1 MRRFVHE
8 RLLAW
13 KNASDRRPLL
23 VRGARQVGKTWSIID
38 FGRAHFPG
46 VVHVIDFEQRP
57 AARDYFAGD
66 LDPRK
71 VLAGLELLLG
81 VPVRPGRDLLFLDE
95 IQACPRA
102 LVALRYFY
110 EQMPELHVVAA
121 GSLVEFAL
129 AEISFPVGRIDYLTM
144 RPMTFVEYL
153 WAIGNGVMA
162 EVILDGPR
170 PQPEAT
176 HTLVLEELRRYFYV
190 GGMPAAVS
198 AYVAGLSLQTTFAR
212 QDALVQSYRDDFGKY
227 APRASRR
234 CLEEVLV
241 STARSVGTPV
251 KYARLAPGFRSDT
264 VHSAFDLLARAGLL
278 RAVPTTSP
286 AGLPL
291 AVSANH
297 KRFKAQLVD
306 VGLLQRVSGMPADA
320 EFGKGSLL
328 AMYAGALAEQF
339 VGQELLASLGDQVY
353 CWLRPQKS
361 SSAEVDF
368 VVAAGGRV
376 VPIEVKSGPSGRLR
390 SLHLLLAEYPQCAPG
405 LVLSEAPYAELPE
418 QGLIFVPLYYAGTL
432 FDSAGID
439 ERIPNR
445 RGLT

>member
-1 MRRFVHE
+1 
-8 RLLAW
+8 
-13 KNASDRRPLL
+13 
-23 VRGARQVGKTWSIID
+23 VRGARQVGKTWSIVD

-57 AARDYFAGD
+57 AARDYFQGD
-66 LDPRK
+66 LDPRR
-71 VLAGLELLLG
+71 VLSGLELLLG
-81 VPVRPGRDLLFLDE
+81 APVRPGRDLLFLDE

-129 AEISFPVGRIDYLTM
+129 AEISFPVGRIDYLNM

-153 WAIGNGVMA
+153 WAIGNDVMA
-162 EVILDGPR
+162 EVVLEGPR
-170 PQPEAT
+170 PQPRAA

-198 AYVAGLSLQTTFAR
+198 AYVGGLSLQTAFAR

-227 APRASRR
+227 ASRASGR
-234 CLEEVLV
+234 CLDEVLV
-241 STARSVGTPV
+241 STARSVGRPV
-251 KYARLAPGFRSDT
+251 KYARLAPGFRSDV
-264 VHSAFDLLARAGLL
+264 VHAAFDLLARAGLL
-278 RAVPTTSP
+278 RAVTTTSP

-291 AVSANH
+291 GLSANH
-297 KRFKAQLVD
+297 RRFKAQLLD
-306 VGLLQRVSGMPADA
+306 VGLLQRLSGMPADA
-320 EFGKGSLL
+320 EYSKRSLL
-328 AMYAGALAEQF
+328 AMYSGALAEQF
-339 VGQELLASLGDQVY
+339 VGQELVAALGDEIF
-353 CWLRPQKS
+353 CWLRPEKG

-368 VVAAGGRV
+368 VVAAGSRV

-405 LVLSEAPYAELPE
+405 VVLSEAPYAELPE
-418 QGLIFVPLYYAGTL
+418 QGLVFIPLYYAGTL
-432 FDSAGID
+432 FGRSDL
-439 ERIPNR
+439 
-445 RGLT
+445 RG